1 MPIRTRLAASVA
13 LAAFL
18 GVGLPVTAQ
27 AAPEAEP
34 RIIGG
39 SEATI
44 QDAPWQVSLMRAAE
58 ANPFYASGCG
68 GSIISAEW
76 ILTAAHCVDSLGSPS
91 ELQVTAG
98 VATLPN
104 SNTASVPRYS
114 VERIL
119 IHPEWDWNTNYADI
133 ALLKLREPLPLNST
147 TMAAITLPTFS
158 GWPAAGTPALITG
171 WGNSRSQQDPSYP
184 TTLRKATVSVLA
196 GPIDP
201 KCGDYSDYP
210 ASLGYLNT
218 VMLCAGTTSPPY
230 IDTCQGDS
238 GGPLAIQ
245 REGQWYLAGVTSFG
259 RGCAEPGYP
268 GVYARVSAF
277 TDWIRAAQ
285 APGATGSI
293 TVSATGR
300 DLLLCT
306 YVYNAKG
313 DAGPIATRCGDSAAS
328 ITVPDV
334 LPGEYVVESVFEG
347 IYDSNTWHSASG
359 PQLKRESASRVKVT
373 AGRDARVGNATIP
386 GTVMSFSLPSAASS
400 LGGDLQV
407 SVRSISNDLW
417 LSNRL
422 QRGQTSLRVVSIP
435 PSTDGYQVYVSDRS
449 GTYASYYYSGP
460 GQSGVA
466 AAEQAVVVSSPVNTT
481 TSLSLTLTPAARIS
495 GTVTSSPGYSPYSR
509 VSLYVPGVEEVVE
522 TVEVEADGS
531 FLLWGLPPGPY
542 QIEGW
547 DSEGIHTRQWWNS
560 VSDRE
565 TATTVTLSAGGSTT
579 GINLRLQPAGAL
591 TGKVTGPGGAALAP
605 AADLTVVL
613 YRGDAPVT
621 STPVGEDGVYRFEA
635 LEPGDYKVEFRDEG
649 GAYVS
654 EFYGGSADIAGARTV
669 SVAALSVTSG
679 VDIALKA
686 IQRIEITASRTG
698 KGAKSQIV
706 VKGMTTGLAGSRVTP
721 WIQVAGAKR
730 FVAAKPVTVRAD
742 GTFTWTY
749 RTPKAASVYVKAGS
763 VQSATVQ
770 VRSSS

>member
-1 MPIRTRLAASVA
+1 MSTFARVTIPVA
-13 LAAFL
+13 IAGL
-18 GVGLPVTAQ
+18 VGLALPLTAQ
-27 AAPEAEP
+27 AAPDVRP
-34 RIIGG
+34 HIIGG
-39 SEATI
+39 TEATI
-44 QDAPWQVSLMRAAE
+44 EDAPWQVSLMSASE
-58 ANPFYASGCG
+58 ANPFLASNCG
-68 GSIISAEW
+68 GSLISAEW
-76 ILTAAHCVDSLGSPS
+76 VLTAAHCVDFLSSPA
-91 ELQVTAG
+91 EVQVTAG
-98 VATLPN
+98 VANLPN
-104 SNTASVPRYS
+104 SNSATVPRYA

-119 IHPEWDWNTNYADI
+119 IHPDWDWNTNYADI
-133 ALLKLREPLPLNST
+133 ALLKLREALPLNGT
-147 TMAAITLPTFS
+147 TMEAIALPTFS
-158 GWPAAGTPALITG
+158 DWPAAGTTALITG
-171 WGNSRSQQDPSYP
+171 WGNAQSFASPAFP
-184 TTLRKATVSVLA
+184 TTLRKATVTVLT
-196 GPIDP
+196 GPNDP
-201 KCGDYSDYP
+201 RCGSYSAYP
-210 ASLGYLNT
+210 DGYLNT
-218 VMLCAGTTSPPY
+218 VMLCAGTASPPY

-245 REGQWYLAGVTSFG
+245 RDGQWYLAGVTSFG

-285 APGATGSI
+285 APGATGSL
-293 TVSATGR
+293 TVSVTGQ

-313 DAGPIATRCGDSAAS
+313 DAGPIATRCGDAAAS

-334 LPGEYVVESVFEG
+334 FPGEYVVESAFEG

-400 LGGDLQV
+400 LGGDLRV

-422 QRGQTSLRVVSIP
+422 QRGETSLRVVSIP
-435 PSTDGYQVYVSDRS
+435 PSAAGYQVYVYDRS
-449 GTYASYYYSGP
+449 GTYASYYYSGQ
-460 GQSGVA
+460 GQCGVA
-466 AAEQAVVVSSPVNTT
+466 AAEQALVVSSPVNTT
-481 TSLSLTLTPAARIS
+481 TSLALTLTPAARIS
-495 GTVTSSPGYSPYSR
+495 GTVTSSPGYAPYSR

-522 TVEVEADGS
+522 TAEVESDGS
-531 FLLWGLPPGPY
+531 FLFWGLPPGQY
-542 QIEGW
+542 QLEGW
-547 DSEGIHTRQWWNS
+547 DSEGIHTRQWWNGTS
-560 VSDRE
+560 NRE

-605 AADLTVVL
+605 NADLTVVL
-613 YRGDAPVT
+613 YRDDARVT
-621 STPVGEDGVYRFEA
+621 STAVDEDGVYRFDS

-649 GAYVS
+649 GVYVS
-654 EFYGGSADIAGARTV
+654 EFYGGSADIAGARTA
-669 SVAALSVTSG
+669 SVAALSVTRG

-686 IQRIEITASRTG
+686 IQRIDITVSRTG

-706 VKGMTTGLAGSRVTP
+706 VKGTTSGLAGSSVTP
-721 WIQVAGAKR
+721 WIKVSGAKR

-770 VRSSS
+770 VKASS